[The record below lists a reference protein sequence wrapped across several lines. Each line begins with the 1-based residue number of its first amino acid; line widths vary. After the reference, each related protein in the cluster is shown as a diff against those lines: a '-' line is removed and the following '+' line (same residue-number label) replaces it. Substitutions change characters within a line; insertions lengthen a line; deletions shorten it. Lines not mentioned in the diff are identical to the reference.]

1 MNSHKV
7 VAGNCI
13 PGILLIFIRNDE
25 FSSEFDIRIYLNY
38 SGIEVLSEF
47 GFGFGKD
54 WKALY
59 GLHFELLVSF
69 YLRPFSLNS
78 SRVVSLI

>member
-1 MNSHKV
+1 

-54 WKALY
+54 
-59 GLHFELLVSF
+59 
-69 YLRPFSLNS
+69 
-78 SRVVSLI
+78 